1 MTVIKKLA
9 TAQSRS
15 EPGVRFHCDI
25 CGSDITST
33 VRIRCAHPACTEYDL
48 CVPCFTNGN
57 SSGAHNPATHPYQ
70 VIEQHSYP
78 IFTPD
83 WGADEE
89 LLLLEGA
96 ETYGLGSWA
105 DIAEHIGGGRDKDE
119 VKQHYIDTYINS
131 SKFPLPEL
139 CDPREFGGLDTI
151 PRDEFQ
157 ARKKRRI
164 EQKKAA
170 SQAVVPKKKPT
181 ASVPACHEVSGYMPG
196 RMEFDVEFEN
206 DAEQSVATM
215 FFDPGEGINPVTGQ
229 LEPETELKLT
239 IMDIYN
245 SRLTV
250 RAMKKKIIFEHQL
263 LEYRKLMQIEK
274 KRSKEEKDLLNRVKP
289 YARLMN
295 KRDYDEFSEG
305 VLQEYQLR
313 FAIKVLQDWRK
324 AGITSMDGGLKYE
337 VEKMARTNA
346 MKSNGPLDRATQ
358 RMSKANQQQEGPG
371 VAAVQHLL
379 ESTPPELITPAVVAK
394 PNTTSGPLVPTSG
407 NSNAVEAKPMRK
419 VDISDILSGISY
431 APLNLTNENVQDLQ
445 LLSEDE
451 QKLCSVLRIK
461 PKPYMAI
468 KELLIREA
476 IKQGGVLKKKAARE
490 MCKIDVNKTSRIHAF
505 FVSNGW
511 IGKA

>member
-1 MTVIKKLA
+1 
-9 TAQSRS
+9 
-15 EPGVRFHCDI
+15 
-25 CGSDITST
+25 
-33 VRIRCAHPACTEYDL
+33 
-48 CVPCFTNGN
+48 
-57 SSGAHNPATHPYQ
+57 
-70 VIEQHSYP
+70 
-78 IFTPD
+78 
-83 WGADEE
+83 
-89 LLLLEGA
+89 
-96 ETYGLGSWA
+96 
-105 DIAEHIGGGRDKDE
+105 
-119 VKQHYIDTYINS
+119 
-131 SKFPLPEL
+131 
-139 CDPREFGGLDTI
+139 
-151 PRDEFQ
+151 
-157 ARKKRRI
+157 
-164 EQKKAA
+164 
-170 SQAVVPKKKPT
+170 
-181 ASVPACHEVSGYMPG
+181 
-196 RMEFDVEFEN
+196 VEFEN
-206 DAEQSVATM
+206 EAEQSVATM
-215 FFDPGEGINPVTGQ
+215 FFDPGEGINPATGQ
-229 LEPETELKLT
+229 LEPETELKLA

-250 RAMKKKIIFEHQL
+250 RARKKKIIFEHQL

-337 VEKMARTNA
+337 VEKMARVSDLPIFPLADLLTHIQTNA

-379 ESTPPELITPAVVAK
+379 ESTPPELITPTVVAK
-394 PNTTSGPLVPTSG
+394 PNVTSGPLVPTSG
-407 NSNAVEAKPMRK
+407 NSNNVEAKPIRK

-490 MCKIDVNKTSRIHAF
+490 MCKVSIRPTLYSFRSSLTLNQIDVNKTSRIHAF

>member
-1 MTVIKKLA
+1 M
-9 TAQSRS
+9 
-15 EPGVRFHCDI
+15 
-25 CGSDITST
+25 
-33 VRIRCAHPACTEYDL
+33 
-48 CVPCFTNGN
+48 
-57 SSGAHNPATHPYQ
+57 
-70 VIEQHSYP
+70 
-78 IFTPD
+78 
-83 WGADEE
+83 
-89 LLLLEGA
+89 EGA

-119 VKQHYIDTYINS
+119 VAKHYIDTYINS

-139 CDPREFGGLDTI
+139 CDPRDSGDLEKI

-157 ARKKRRI
+157 AQKKRRI
-164 EQKKAA
+164 EKRKAA
-170 SQAVVPKKKPT
+170 SQSVVPKKKPT

-324 AGITSMDGGLKYE
+324 AGITSMDGGMKYE
-337 VEKMARTNA
+337 LDKIARVSTPPNCFKSKCFLTPVQTNNA
-346 MKSNGPLDRATQ
+346 KSNGPLDRATQ

-371 VAAVQHLL
+371 VQAVAHLL
-379 ESTPPELITPAVVAK
+379 ESSPPELIVPAVVEK
-394 PNTTSGPLVPTSG
+394 PNASSGPLVPTNG
-407 NSNAVEAKPMRK
+407 NSNTVEPKPIRK
-419 VDISDILSGISY
+419 VDISDILSGIPY

-468 KELLIREA
+468 KEMLIREA

-490 MCKIDVNKTSRIHAF
+490 MCKVIRCDIQIEMRANLRTD
-505 FVSNGW
+505 
-511 IGKA
+511 